1 MDKKVLSN
9 ITIEKIIGF
18 KRVDYPA
25 GVEQVRTD
33 RSSCALTLK
42 CAGETTYLCGGKKFI
57 SSPNSVIFVPKGAS
71 YSFHVNAPG
80 LCLIS
85 EFELSDECG
94 FGSDGIMT
102 FPVTA
107 CTPIRSCH
115 ERAANYWFFKKPAY
129 YHRCIIELY
138 NMLTFIEE
146 QQIVSYQ
153 SQRSLATIRP
163 AIAHLEANC
172 SDPNLSSADLAAI
185 SGISEV
191 YFRKIF
197 TSLYGI
203 SPARYIRTVRIEK
216 AKNLLLDESVSVSEA
231 AELSGFVNLYHFS
244 RTFRNIVGLSPT
256 EYKNKVRHE
265 GLL

>member
-1 MDKKVLSN
+1 MLSN
-9 ITIEKIIGF
+9 ITISSVIDF

-33 RSSCALTLK
+33 RTSCALTLK
-42 CAGETTYLCGGKKFI
+42 CAGETSYLCGGKKYL
-57 SSPNSVIFVPKGAS
+57 SSPNSVIFVPKGTS

-85 EFELSDECG
+85 EFDIANEFEFS
-94 FGSDGIMT
+94 GIMT

-107 CTPIRSCH
+107 CAPIRSCY
-115 ERAANYWFFKKPAY
+115 ERAANYWLFRKPAY
-129 YHRCIIELY
+129 YHRCVIELY
-138 NMLTFIEE
+138 NMLTLIEE

-153 SQRSLATIRP
+153 SQHSLATIRP

-172 SDPNLSSADLAAI
+172 SDPNLSTADLAAI

-197 TSLYGI
+197 TALYGV
-203 SPARYIRTVRIEK
+203 SPAKYIRTVRIEK
-216 AKNLLLDESVSVSEA
+216 AKNLLIDESVSVSEA

-244 RTFRNIVGLSPT
+244 RTFRNVVGLSPT
-256 EYKNKVRHE
+256 EYRNKVRSE